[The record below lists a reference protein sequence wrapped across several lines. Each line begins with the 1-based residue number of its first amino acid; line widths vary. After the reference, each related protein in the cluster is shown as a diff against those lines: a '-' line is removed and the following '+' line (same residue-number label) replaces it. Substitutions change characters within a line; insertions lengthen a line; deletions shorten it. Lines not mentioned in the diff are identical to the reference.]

1 MPWLTGIL
9 RIQNTGALSLRLTL
23 CASFLLGLVTDSK
36 CVAAKHRK
44 TIIDHSIPRFRALTP
59 EDSHMSAIKL
69 NEEQQQAVER
79 CDSPSQLSRLYF
91 APEYKRLQPLTIS
104 YAFLRFN
111 QSLLL

>member
-79 CDSPSQLSRLYF
+79 CESLYSDPSCPDSTLPQNTRGCNL
-91 APEYKRLQPLTIS
+91 
-104 YAFLRFN
+104 
-111 QSLLL
+111 